1 MPLRFFQRKMVET
14 LVGLEGTEVYMDD
27 ILIHGET
34 EEIHNQHLVEAV
46 RVTEV
51 AGLKLNKAKCK
62 FKLKQV
68 RCLGNIIDEINV
80 RPDPDKV
87 AEIVNFPQPN
97 NVIKLEVP
105 RDNQLSGKICSR
117 AFYSAPATF

>member
-1 MPLRFFQRKMVET
+1 M
-14 LVGLEGTEVYMDD
+14 
-27 ILIHGET
+27 
-34 EEIHNQHLVEAV
+34 

-97 NVIKLEVP
+97 NVIKLKRFLGMINHLVKYVP
-105 RDNQLSGKICSR
+105 ELSTVHQPLFELLKIKNEWTLDLHKMQHS
-117 AFYSAPATF
+117 TNLKLH